1 MQPHLKN
8 DLLYLLRIIE
18 ACEKIRLYA
27 ASFLTASDLFL
38 AQEQMVFN
46 ACLNQLAQA
55 GEQANKL
62 SNTVQ
67 KNYPHIPWQQIR
79 GFRNRIIHEYA
90 GVDSEL
96 VFEMIRVQLPLL
108 SAQLI
113 PLIKSEIMA
122 GNFDPVEL
130 KIASSS
136 PYLTHVDFSRLT
148 SND

>member
-27 ASFLTASDLFL
+27 ASFLSASDLFL

-62 SNTVQ
+62 SDTVQ
-67 KNYPHIPWQQIR
+67 QNYPLIPWQQIR

-96 VFEMIRVQLPLL
+96 VFEIIHVQLPLL
-108 SAQLI
+108 TAQLM
-113 PLIKSEIMA
+113 PLIKSEIKA
-122 GNFDPVEL
+122 GNFDPIEL
-130 KIASSS
+130 TIAASS
-136 PYLTHVDFSRLT
+136 PYLRHVDFSKLQ
-148 SND
+148 SDD